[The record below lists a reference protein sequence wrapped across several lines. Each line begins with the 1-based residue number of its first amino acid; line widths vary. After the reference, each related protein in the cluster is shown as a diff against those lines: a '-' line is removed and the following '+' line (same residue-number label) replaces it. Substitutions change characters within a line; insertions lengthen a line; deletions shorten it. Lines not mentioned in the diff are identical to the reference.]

1 MPPVCFLIDHSFRYR
16 TILWCSVSILM
27 TDFDHRINSMGKS
40 KSFWYRWHPYT
51 VIGLSTF
58 KFFLS
63 SSFYFESKIE
73 KKIKSHFTSMNIP
86 ITGPSLRSTCSRGQW
101 SVQKFSVIFEK
112 LQIGKELL
120 FTVQCIVCKNLFVN
134 KKGLRQNWNKGYW
147 HQDWNC
153 DFLFFEHSTL
163 S

>member
-63 SSFYFESKIE
+63 SAFNFESKIE
-73 KKIKSHFTSMNIP
+73 EKKSKAISLAWTSLSLGHHYEVHAPEDSGVSRNSP
-86 ITGPSLRSTCSRGQW
+86 WSLRNFKLERNCCSVYC
-101 SVQKFSVIFEK
+101 VQKSF
-112 LQIGKELL
+112 
-120 FTVQCIVCKNLFVN
+120 CK
-134 KKGLRQNWNKGYW
+134 
-147 HQDWNC
+147 
-153 DFLFFEHSTL
+153 
-163 S
+163 